1 MNHRDRIKNYISDYL
16 ENSLDPSTQKEF
28 EDALEN
34 SPELRSMTKRI
45 LILSNRLSN
54 LKYYHCSDEFTVK
67 LRERIHSSPESFVS
81 RQNFVRYSFAAS
93 FIIILIAAILTL
105 TNLSSDSPGTIPD
118 SQGEFQGPM
127 NHSSPA
133 SNQLPAKEIN
143 TIIDNSEMDV
153 GTKSNPNVVGDSL
166 NIQKEKDKPPIK
178 YVDQK
183 E

>member
-81 RQNFVRYSFAAS
+81 RQNSPLLVHCPWLFDCYAA
-93 FIIILIAAILTL
+93 LGQRRLTFPRF
-105 TNLSSDSPGTIPD
+105 S
-118 SQGEFQGPM
+118 ER
-127 NHSSPA
+127 
-133 SNQLPAKEIN
+133 KEER
-143 TIIDNSEMDV
+143 IID
-153 GTKSNPNVVGDSL
+153 
-166 NIQKEKDKPPIK
+166 
-178 YVDQK
+178 Y
-183 E
+183 